1 MSKFT
6 RERKKRILEREH
18 RIENLNKG
26 IRKLE
31 KLNED
36 VQRLAKEH
44 PEFDFDFSKEENIS
58 LWKKYTQEY
67 HDTLS
72 EEFE

>member
-6 RERKKRILEREH
+6 RERKKRILKREKA
-18 RIENLNKG
+18 IESLNKG
-26 IRKLE
+26 IQKLE
-31 KLNED
+31 KLNKD
-36 VQRLAKEH
+36 VQRLTKEH

-67 HDTLS
+67 HNTLD
-72 EEFE
+72 EEFA

>member
-6 RERKKRILEREH
+6 RERKKRILERER
-18 RIENLNKG
+18 RIKNLNEG

-36 VQRLAKEH
+36 VQKLAKEH
-44 PEFDFDFSKEENIS
+44 PESDFDFSKEENIS
-58 LWKKYTQEY
+58 LWKKYIQEY
-67 HDTLS
+67 HDTLT
-72 EEFE
+72 EEFA